1 MAEMDAAI
9 LKKAEERTQNR
20 FRYTD
25 KDHIVIE
32 ELVRLCVSREY
43 AALSGENDAVY
54 FAGPSKPEDNVIH
67 LEQKDEPFDLA
78 GKKIML
84 PSLPIIFTQ
93 IVSLMG
99 NSNSSAND
107 FAEVIRMD
115 PPLAA
120 RLLKLVNS
128 SFYGLRHRVDTV
140 SSAVSVV
147 GTKALYSLVLSMSVI
162 KTFKDIPEN
171 FVTLPSFWSHS
182 IACGVIAKR
191 IAEYKKIPE
200 TERFFVAGLL
210 HDIGRLVIF
219 NYLPFRA
226 KEAFEMSWEND
237 EPLHQS
243 EKKVLEHDHAKFGGL
258 LLKFWKLSD
267 ILVDMV
273 MFHHLPGRAR
283 HRKEVSVIHFA
294 DIITNG
300 MQIGSSGERFVPPLN
315 FDAWKYIELPVQY
328 FEKLFEIVG
337 KEVSEV
343 TRIITPSKNKP
354 GKI

>member
-1 MAEMDAAI
+1 MTELDAII
-9 LKKAEERTQNR
+9 LKKADEITRNR
-20 FRYTD
+20 FRYTN
-25 KDHIVIE
+25 KEHGIIQ
-32 ELVRLCVSREY
+32 ELIRLCILREY
-43 AALSGENDAVY
+43 EALSKGEHMDQAL
-54 FAGPSKPEDNVIH
+54 FPQRKDKGLGGEGPQEA
-67 LEQKDEPFDLA
+67 PFDLA
-78 GKKIML
+78 GKKIKL

-99 NSNSSAND
+99 NPNSGAND

-140 SSAVSVV
+140 SNAVSVV

-162 KTFKDIPEN
+162 KTFKDIPEE
-171 FVTLPSFWSHS
+171 FVDLPSFWSHS

-191 IAEYKKIPE
+191 IAEYLKFSE

-210 HDIGRLVIF
+210 HDIGRLIIY

-226 KEAFEMSWEND
+226 SEAFTVSFEND
-237 EPLHQS
+237 EPLYQS
-243 EKKVLEHDHAKFGGL
+243 EARILEHDHGRFGGL
-258 LLKFWKLSD
+258 LLKFWKLPD

-273 MFHHLPGRAR
+273 MFHHFPLKAR
-283 HRKEVSVIHFA
+283 HKKEVSVIHLS

-300 MQIGSSGERFVPPLN
+300 MRFGTSGERFVMDLST
-315 FDAWKYIELPVQY
+315 DAWKQIEIPISY
-328 FEKLFEIVG
+328 FENFLNTIGQETAEI
-337 KEVSEV
+337 
-343 TRIITPSKNKP
+343 TRIISPEKK
-354 GKI
+354 